1 MTVSFPTPGQP
12 ASAFIGWLPPDAP
25 TGCDDLAHLTG
36 GAWQAFRPQAS
47 ARQNLRSRRWWSV
60 KAASAQ
66 SWPLQAR
73 QAAPGAGRAAA
84 GDRHRA
90 MQGEVAYASPCSAP
104 AMTQPC
110 LRRRARPGPTPDA
123 CFHGGMLR
131 GPHARLAATALTKGG
146 AAALMLSPGSMRRPP
161 AAATNA
167 LPRRDPPGCRTPSVC
182 SRVKASARFE
192 GAGPL
197 PALRSVRR
205 RAPAVTRPMR
215 MLASVIAVS
224 SSSQQACN
232 FAPEWIPPT
241 RRPVA

>member
-12 ASAFIGWLPPDAP
+12 ASAFIGWPPPDAP

-104 AMTQPC
+104 AMTQA
-110 LRRRARPGPTPDA
+110 L
-123 CFHGGMLR
+123 
-131 GPHARLAATALTKGG
+131 LAATSASRTN
-146 AAALMLSPGSMRRPP
+146 PGRL
-161 AAATNA
+161 
-167 LPRRDPPGCRTPSVC
+167 LPRRDASRAARSPRGHGPHQGRRGCAHAVARKHAPTAGCRDECLTS
-182 SRVKASARFE
+182 K
-192 GAGPL
+192 GLAGVQNAERLL
-197 PALRSVRR
+197 PRECERQVRR
-205 RAPAVTRPMR
+205 RRTPACAQERASPSAGGHAPYANACERHRGLLVVPT
-215 MLASVIAVS
+215 SV
-224 SSSQQACN
+224 
-232 FAPEWIPPT
+232 
-241 RRPVA
+241 